1 VKLSLARRHDTL
13 MVALALTVIA
23 VDQLTKHWIVQYFR
37 IPGERS
43 PIELVGPF
51 LTLDYIQ
58 NRGVAFSLLE
68 GQSVL
73 FFFIAIA
80 IVVISW
86 LYWRVRDTGTLALK
100 LTFGLVLGGAAG
112 NLIDRIRNANQVVD
126 FIHFQIPNVFNFA
139 VFNVAD
145 SAISLGVIALAYL
158 LWRGT
163 PAEGG
168 APATP
173 SAPTRRAPS
182 ANAATPRVRNP
193 RARAR

>member
-1 VKLSLARRHDTL
+1 

-37 IPGERS
+37 VPGERA
-43 PIELVGPF
+43 PIQLVGPF

-73 FFFIAIA
+73 FFLIFIAIG
-80 IVVISW
+80 VIGW
-86 LYWRVRDTGTLALK
+86 LYWRVRDTGSVALK

-112 NLIDRIRNANQVVD
+112 NLIDRVRNANQVVD

-145 SAISLGVIALAYL
+145 SAISLGVIGLAYL
-158 LWRGT
+158 LWRAA
-163 PAEGG
+163 PAESVAPTDPA
-168 APATP
+168 APA
-173 SAPTRRAPS
+173 RRAPS
-182 ANAATPRVRNP
+182 ASATTPRVRNP

>member
-1 VKLSLARRHDTL
+1 VKLSLARRHDAL
-13 MVALALTVIA
+13 MVALAFTVIA
-23 VDQLTKHWIVQYFR
+23 VDQLTKRWIVQYFR
-37 IPGERS
+37 IPGERA
-43 PIELVGPF
+43 PIQLVGPF

-80 IVVISW
+80 IVVIGW

-163 PAEGG
+163 PAERG
-168 APATP
+168 APTTTD
-173 SAPTRRAPS
+173 APARRAPS

>member
-1 VKLSLARRHDTL
+1 VKLSLARRHDAL

-37 IPGERS
+37 VPGVRS
-43 PIELVGPF
+43 PIQLVGPF

-73 FFFIAIA
+73 FFFIAVA
-80 IVVISW
+80 IVVIGW

-112 NLIDRIRNANQVVD
+112 NLIDRVRNANQVVD
-126 FIHFQIPNVFNFA
+126 FIHFQIPNIFNFA

-163 PAEGG
+163 PAERG
-168 APATP
+168 AAAAP
-173 SAPTRRAPS
+173 SAAPRRMPD

-193 RARAR
+193 RARVR

>member
-1 VKLSLARRHDTL
+1 VKLSPARRHDAL
-13 MVALALTVIA
+13 LVAVALLVIA
-23 VDQLTKHWIVQYFR
+23 VDQLTKHWIVQYFGV
-37 IPGERS
+37 PGERS
-43 PIELVGPF
+43 PIQLVGPF

-73 FFFIAIA
+73 FLFIFIAIG
-80 IVVISW
+80 VIGW
-86 LYWRVRDTGTLALK
+86 LYWRVRDTGSLALK

-112 NLIDRIRNANQVVD
+112 NLIDRVRNGNQVVD
-126 FIHFQIPNVFNFA
+126 FIHFQIPNIFNFA

-163 PAEGG
+163 PAEGA
-168 APATP
+168 APAAK
-173 SAPTRRAPS
+173 SAPAQRAPS
-182 ANAATPRVRNP
+182 ANASTPRVRNP

>member
-1 VKLSLARRHDTL
+1 MKLSRARRHDAL

-37 IPGERS
+37 IPGERA
-43 PIELVGPF
+43 PIQLVGPI

-80 IVVISW
+80 IVVIGS

-112 NLIDRIRNANQVVD
+112 NLIDRIRNASQVVD

-158 LWRGT
+158 LWRGS
-163 PAEGG
+163 PAERD
-168 APATP
+168 AAATP
-173 SAPTRRAPS
+173 SAPARRAPD
-182 ANAATPRVRNP
+182 AKAATPRVRNP

>member
-1 VKLSLARRHDTL
+1 

-37 IPGERS
+37 VPGARA
-43 PIELVGPF
+43 PIQLVGPF

-73 FFFIAIA
+73 FFLIFIA
-80 IVVISW
+80 VGVIGW
-86 LYWRVRDTGTLALK
+86 LYWRVRDTGSLVLK
-100 LTFGLVLGGAAG
+100 MTFGLVLGGAAG
-112 NLIDRIRNANQVVD
+112 NLIDRVRNANQVVD

-158 LWRGT
+158 LWRT
-163 PAEGG
+163 APAEGA
-168 APATP
+168 APADP
-173 SAPTRRAPS
+173 AVPARRAPGAS
-182 ANAATPRVRNP
+182 ATAPRVRNP

>member
-1 VKLSLARRHDTL
+1 VKLSLARRHDAL
-13 MVALALTVIA
+13 LVALALIVIA
-23 VDQLTKHWIVQYFR
+23 VDQMTKHWIVQYFQV
-37 IPGERS
+37 PGERA
-43 PIELVGPF
+43 PIQLVGPF

-73 FFFIAIA
+73 FVFIFIAIG
-80 IVVISW
+80 VIGW
-86 LYWRVRDTGTLALK
+86 LYWHVRDTGGLALK

-112 NLIDRIRNANQVVD
+112 NLIDRVRNANQVVD

-173 SAPTRRAPS
+173 SAPARRASS
-182 ANAATPRVRNP
+182 ANTSTPRVRNP

>member
-1 VKLSLARRHDTL
+1 
-13 MVALALTVIA
+13 MMALALTVIA

-37 IPGERS
+37 VPGERA
-43 PIELVGPF
+43 PIQLVGPF

-73 FFFIAIA
+73 FFFIFIA
-80 IVVISW
+80 IGVISW
-86 LYWRVRDTGTLALK
+86 LYWRVRDTGSLLLK

-139 VFNVAD
+139 VFNMAD

-158 LWRGT
+158 LWRGI
-163 PAEGG
+163 PAEGA
-168 APATP
+168 APASP
-173 SAPTRRAPS
+173 AAPARRTPS
-182 ANAATPRVRNP
+182 ANATTPRVRNP
-193 RARAR
+193 RARVR